1 MGQGAYILGC
11 EGTTLKAWERDFF
24 REANPFGFILF
35 ARNVDMPAQLHKLTS
50 DLRECVGWNAP
61 VLIDQEGG
69 RVQRLRGPV
78 WREYLPPM
86 DQMERVAPEH
96 RLRSMYLRNL
106 LIGSELMAV
115 GIDANCA
122 PTADIAQ
129 ADTHQFLRN
138 RLYGSDVE
146 TVVKAS
152 MATAEGLMAAGVLPV
167 LKHMPGHGRALVD
180 SHLHLPTVDAPK
192 VDLMARDFAPF
203 KALNSLPMGMSAHIV
218 FKQIDPDA
226 PATTSPVIMDL
237 VRSELEFDNLIMTDD
252 ISMEALSGTVATR
265 SRDALDAGCDIVLHC
280 NGERDDMIAVAEAGG
295 NMTSDAQTRAN
306 RAVLARS
313 TPDDIDIAAAAREF
327 EGYLNA

>member
-11 EGTTLKAWERDFF
+11 EGTTLKAWEREFF

-35 ARNVDMPAQLHKLTS
+35 ARNVDMPAQLRKLTS

-69 RVQRLRGPV
+69 RVQRLLGPV

-115 GIDANCA
+115 GIDTNCA

-129 ADTHQFLRN
+129 ADTHPFLRN

-192 VDLMARDFAPF
+192 ADLMARDFAPF

-226 PATTSPVIMDL
+226 PATTSPVMMDL

-280 NGERDDMIAVAEAGG
+280 NGEQDDMIAVAEAGG
-295 NMTSDAQTRAN
+295 NMTSGAQTRAN